1 MLVVS
6 LATATQRQTC
16 STNGTHK
23 LPVQLSLATAPGF
36 GAAAPATAAGNG
48 ESRPLGLCRD
58 QPLPEPAPV
67 PPAASVGFVPCT
79 MDKTFT
85 GFKRRSNVPSR
96 SCPQLLTPLA
106 QASPLSAKK
115 GKLLRSDGSRRP
127 RPWQV
132 LRYCRPLAFEH
143 CWRRQL
149 LDAQFI
155 PS

>member
-67 PPAASVGFVPCT
+67 PPAASVGLC
-79 MDKTFT
+79 
-85 GFKRRSNVPSR
+85 
-96 SCPQLLTPLA
+96 LA
-106 QASPLSAKK
+106 RF
-115 GKLLRSDGSRRP
+115 LLRVNLEAP
-127 RPWQV
+127 RQV
-132 LRYCRPLAFEH
+132 AE
-143 CWRRQL
+143 
-149 LDAQFI
+149 
-155 PS
+155 